1 MKKGSAMLL
10 NINPA
15 LVCHIIE
22 KIREFQAKE
31 VVVIPE
37 IAPDQLYESDW
48 AQILADHQDD
58 QTYQELELAIK
69 DLEPD
74 QQQALVALAL
84 IGRGDYS
91 KDDWTQAM
99 KDAQNLTPA
108 AIVNFLLSIPLMPD
122 YLTEGLDQLD
132 ISCD

>member
-1 MKKGSAMLL
+1 MLL
-10 NINPA
+10 NINPE

-31 VVVIPE
+31 LVVIPE
-37 IAPDQLYESDW
+37 TAPDQLYESDW

-58 QTYQELELAIK
+58 QTYQELALAIN

-84 IGRGDYS
+84 IGRGDYT
-91 KDDWTQAM
+91 KDDWAQAM
-99 KDAQNLTPA
+99 DDAQDLTPS
-108 AIVNFLLSIPLMPD
+108 AIVSFLLSIPLMPD
-122 YLTEGLDQLD
+122 YLTEGLGQLD
-132 ISCD
+132 IVCD